1 MDVKRCNNIDIIYYL
16 YNIMNYSLFQ
26 TEDISTSNK
35 YPSWSGGAPTKI
47 SGRINVYEE
56 PDPLVKFKMQE
67 KYILKNKPSSYCDAL
82 NGYLENTKLS
92 QSFFSEKNIQILQNA
107 IRANVYKLSG
117 NKYVILPPNIDNLKI
132 VMRSTYLQYAD
143 NYPCNITEQIEKL
156 NKKVLEY
163 AIPTIFEETKGY
175 IKYLN
180 DQSTIVVPL
189 DLPLNHDRQFKQLEL
204 KEWV

>member
-1 MDVKRCNNIDIIYYL
+1 
-16 YNIMNYSLFQ
+16 MNYSLFQ
-26 TEDISTSNK
+26 RENDSGSNSELNK
-35 YPSWSGGAPTKI
+35 YPSWSGGPPTKI
-47 SGRINVYEE
+47 NGRLNVYEE

-67 KYILKNKPSSYCDAL
+67 KYTLKNKPSSYCDAL
-82 NGYLENTKLS
+82 NGIWENTTLS
-92 QSFFSEKNIQILQNA
+92 QAFFSEKNIQILQNA

-117 NKYVILPPNIDNLKI
+117 NKYVILPPNIDNLKV
-132 VMRSTYLQYAD
+132 VMRSTYLQYAEHKPSD
-143 NYPCNITEQIEKL
+143 ITEQIDNL

-180 DQSTIVVPL
+180 DQATIVVPL
-189 DLPLNHDRQFKQLEL
+189 ELPLNHDRQFKQLEL